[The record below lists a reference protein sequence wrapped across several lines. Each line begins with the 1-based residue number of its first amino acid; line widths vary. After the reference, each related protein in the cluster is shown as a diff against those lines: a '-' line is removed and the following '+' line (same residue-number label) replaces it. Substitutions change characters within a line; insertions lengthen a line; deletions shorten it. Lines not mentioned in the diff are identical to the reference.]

1 VTNIYRVA
9 CAAGFSGDRLGV
21 AKPLVHEL
29 IRLKGPS
36 CLIFESLAERTLALA
51 QLERRQ
57 NDQFGYEP
65 LLAEMVSPILHECI
79 RNGIPIVGNFGA
91 ANPSAAAALIDR
103 IAKEQGIADIK
114 IAIVEGDDIAGPQ
127 FREIIRNS
135 LSPEDRIVLSKSTIV
150 SANVYLGA
158 QEIADALSA
167 GAQVV
172 VTGRVADPA
181 LTVGPLMAHFKKS
194 WED

>member
-1 VTNIYRVA
+1 MTDIYRVA

-21 AKPLVHEL
+21 AKPLVQEL
-29 IRLKGPS
+29 IRLKGPG

-65 LLAEMVSPILHECI
+65 LLAEMVAPILPDCI
-79 RNGIPIVGNFGA
+79 RNNIPIVGNFGA
-91 ANPSAAAALIDR
+91 ANPSAAAALIYR

-127 FREIIRNS
+127 FSEVIQNS
-135 LSPEDRIVLSKSTIV
+135 LSGEDQTALSKSTIV
-150 SANVYLGA
+150 SANV
-158 QEIADALSA
+158 
-167 GAQVV
+167 
-172 VTGRVADPA
+172 
-181 LTVGPLMAHFKKS
+181 
-194 WED
+194 